1 MNDTS
6 ASSRFE
12 LCDYSGLLSHDALNH
27 PSARARKGKFM
38 LVERSGTIYLIMGA
52 IGVYEYHADLLAK
65 FCTDHQLAYHWVGR
79 PANLAIGDTSVKL
92 HGGGWVQ
99 VDPEAKQVTFSGRS
113 TAYGGYERGVLVAA
127 LAKIELAVGVKMGM
141 G

>member
-12 LCDYSGLLSHDALNH
+12 LCDYSGLLSHDSLNH

-38 LVERSGTIYLIMGA
+38 LVERAGTIYLIMGT
-52 IGVYEYHADLLAK
+52 IGFYEYHADLLAK

-99 VDPEAKQVTFSGRS
+99 VDPEQKQVTFSGRS
-113 TAYGGYERGVLVAA
+113 TAYGGYERSMLELVLKQIPVSDVVTVT
-127 LAKIELAVGVKMGM
+127 LG
-141 G
+141 